1 MGKFGAIELLL
12 ILLIVVPFY
21 FLPTIIALN
30 RRNLNMKAIIVL
42 NFLSGWTIV
51 GWIITFVWSCAPK
64 NGRLIP
70 LALSNNPYT
79 DNEEKIE
86 FPGQS
91 LHHKLDSLRR
101 LKDLLD
107 SGALSEE
114 EYENEK
120 AKLLKK

>member
-1 MGKFGAIELLL
+1 MGKFGAIELALL
-12 ILLIVVPFY
+12 LLIVVPFY
-21 FLPTIIALN
+21 FLPAIIALN
-30 RRNLNMKAIIVL
+30 RRNTNRTAIVILNL
-42 NFLSGWTIV
+42 LSGWTIV
-51 GWIITFVWSCAPK
+51 GWIITFIWACAPK

-70 LALSNNPYT
+70 LVLSNNPYT
-79 DNEEKIE
+79 ENEEKIE

-114 EYENEK
+114 EYEKEK
-120 AKLLKK
+120 EKLLGR